1 MKNRCREAAE
11 MPKKF
16 LKKSISKQEIKDLKV
31 LADDFCLLNREDVQ
45 KIIETCKSYAE
56 GQQKIM
62 RVYTAVYMHQLRNEQ
77 KWGKK
82 YGY

>member
-1 MKNRCREAAE
+1 MKNKSRETAE

-31 LADDFCLLNREDVQ
+31 LADDFCLLNMEDVQ
-45 KIIETCKSYAE
+45 KVIETCKSYAE

-62 RVYTAVYMHQLRNEQ
+62 RVYTAVYMH
-77 KWGKK
+77 
-82 YGY
+82 

>member
-1 MKNRCREAAE
+1 MKNKSREAAE

-62 RVYTAVYMHQLRNEQ
+62 RVYTAVYMH
-77 KWGKK
+77 
-82 YGY
+82 

>member
-1 MKNRCREAAE
+1 MMNKSREAAE
-11 MPKKF
+11 MPKKS
-16 LKKSISKQEIKDLKV
+16 LKKNISKQEIKNLKV

-62 RVYTAVYMHQLRNEQ
+62 RVYTAVYMH
-77 KWGKK
+77 
-82 YGY
+82 